1 MIGTW
6 LLHGIRSS
14 LSRPSEGLVSNYNL
28 TIFLLASELRPVA
41 HLLRLIQKR
50 TLHLQRVV
58 ASSPTRDSSAVSDL
72 TKRLEELEAHV
83 AETATREKDS
93 PAQTAADPS
102 LVSQAAA
109 EIRKSIQPEIEAL
122 NRAVRKYEKR
132 SALFTLQTDQR
143 FVRLEAQAGD
153 AISLAAAVQRK
164 EAARSGYALVLLEW
178 LCACVVVPIQLGASI
193 LGLPVRAIS
202 GAVDAVKGMIGWKAT
217 VSKPKTKEKT
227 GIRSSSARQGMPV
240 QRRPVRSG

>member
-1 MIGTW
+1 M
-6 LLHGIRSS
+6 
-14 LSRPSEGLVSNYNL
+14 
-28 TIFLLASELRPVA
+28 A

-50 TLHLQRVV
+50 TLYLQRVV
-58 ASSPTRDSSAVSDL
+58 ASSPTRDSSALSDL

-83 AETATREKDS
+83 AETATREKEN
-93 PAQTAADPS
+93 PAPTAADPS

-153 AISLAAAVQRK
+153 AISLAAAVQRR

-178 LCACVVVPIQLGASI
+178 LCACVVVPVQAGVSI
-193 LGLPVRAIS
+193 LGLPGRAIS
-202 GAVDAVKGMIGWKAT
+202 GAVDAVKGIIGWKVT
-217 VSKPKTKEKT
+217 VSKPKAKEKT
-227 GIRSSSARQGMPV
+227 GIRSSSVRQGVPV